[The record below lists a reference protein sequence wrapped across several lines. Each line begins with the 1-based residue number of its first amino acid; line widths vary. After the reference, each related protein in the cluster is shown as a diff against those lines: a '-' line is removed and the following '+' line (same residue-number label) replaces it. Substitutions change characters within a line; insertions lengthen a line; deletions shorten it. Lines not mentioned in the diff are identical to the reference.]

1 MATDPTLSAMYIPS
15 IERDAAAMISIAV
28 DTRLDTPVPSCPG
41 WTLEDLIVHTGVV
54 HRHKTE
60 ILRGDW
66 RTESPPSPGGPEGAD
81 LVEWFED
88 GLEDM
93 IDVMQTVDLTEPR
106 YTWCAHEHS
115 GAWWV
120 RRMAHETAIHAA
132 DAMLT
137 VGGTP
142 TLDPDL
148 AIDGVDEILDEMMVG
163 GPGWGTLEPVPGVIA
178 LTSGNR
184 TWTMQRATFSGTSPN
199 SGKTYEDVPGLVWSE
214 DTPDA
219 RVIANPSKLDLWL
232 WGRDELDS
240 SDIVGDPEL
249 PVYVREVAADS
260 TQ

>member
-1 MATDPTLSAMYIPS
+1 MGTDSELVDLYIPS
-15 IERDAAAMISIAV
+15 IERDAAAMINIAA

-41 WTLEDLIVHTGVV
+41 WTLEDLIVHTGIV

-66 RTESPPSPGGPEGAD
+66 RTESPPQPEGPGDAD
-81 LVEWFED
+81 LIEWFED

-93 IDVMQTVDLTEPR
+93 IDAMQTVDLTEPR
-106 YTWCAHEHS
+106 YTWCPHEHA

-132 DAMLT
+132 DATLA

-142 TLDPDL
+142 TLDPVL

-163 GPGWGTLEPVPGVIA
+163 GPEWGTLDPLPGVIA
-178 LTSGNR
+178 LTSGHR
-184 TWTMQRATFSGTSPN
+184 TWTLQRATFGGTSPH
-199 SGKTYEDVPGLVWSE
+199 SGKTYTDLPALVWS
-214 DTPDA
+214 DQPPDA
-219 RVIANPSKLDLWL
+219 RVVVDPSKLDLWL
-232 WGRDELDS
+232 WGRAELGG
-240 SDIVGDPEL
+240 SDIIGDPEL
-249 PVYVREVAADS
+249 PAFVREVAADS